1 MLATLNI
8 VVLLIW
14 LLAELVPAAAERM
27 ASLEAT
33 LRRGR
38 DRRS

>member
-8 VVLLIW
+8 IVLLIW
-14 LLAELVPAAAERM
+14 LLAELAPPVAERM
-27 ASLEAT
+27 AGLEAA

-38 DRRS
+38 GRRF